1 MKALNFK
8 DYIINFILI
17 SIYIL
22 LFCNAVYSQQLTK
35 FTHPNLISERDLY
48 FDNQGNKYSDLIT
61 FKFNQKI
68 IDLPQNQ
75 KTAQINNIANQSLRN
90 FFNSLQNK
98 YGSIVIEK
106 VFPSAIWGDTIK
118 LNWRTKQLVTV
129 KDLSQVFRITFN
141 KIVPI
146 DSIMTALKQFPEVE
160 YAHEP
165 LQAFTTIEP
174 NDSLYVYGNKWHHI
188 KINAPFAWDITKG
201 NPNLILSINDSYGGA
216 NFPHPDLAPKI
227 VRGFGAYGGHGQAVA
242 GVAAAVTNNFIGV
255 ASLGWELK
263 IMQSIWVEQDEIK
276 KAADSGC
283 SVINFSWRVLGN
295 YNDIRDAIHYAI
307 SRGVICVAAAGNSEW
322 GVPSIAYPAA
332 YNFGTTGQ
340 VIAVSG
346 TRLYNGIEK
355 FVDGWNYSPCDD
367 PISQPECAFIDI
379 AAPGCDIP
387 ILAYNSIGYGMGCG
401 TSVAAPQVAALA
413 GLILSIDSTLTP
425 VQVYDIITKTADKI
439 GQYPY
444 NSIGWN
450 KYLGY
455 GRINA
460 YNALNVARGAPNRP
474 FNFSVNKTANNHPLL
489 RWNRNQENYSV
500 HYRIYKKV
508 TEESGYQLIA
518 TTTDTFYIDQSEFIV
533 TQPSPKERW
542 ISYKVSAAY
551 YRDSET
557 MLQSVHTDPISVK
570 VSGPPLEKQSS
581 QKVIYEYELY
591 QNYPNPFN
599 PTTKIRY
606 SLKENS
612 LVNLRV
618 YDLLGREIAVL
629 VNEPQEAGLYE
640 VEFDAS
646 KYNLSSG
653 IYFYQLR
660 AGEYNSIRKFT
671 LIK

>member
-1 MKALNFK
+1 MNELNSKYYHIGLF
-8 DYIINFILI
+8 L
-17 SIYIL
+17 IYIL
-22 LFCNAVYSQQLTK
+22 FASFNNFSFAQLTK
-35 FTHPNLISERDLY
+35 FTHPDLISERDLY

-75 KTAQINNIANQSLRN
+75 KIAQINNIANQTIRN
-90 FFNSLQNK
+90 FFSSLQNK
-98 YGSIVIEK
+98 YGLITIEK
-106 VFPSAIWGDTIK
+106 VFPSAVWGDTLK
-118 LNWRTKQLVTV
+118 LNWRTKQLVPV
-129 KDLSQVFRITFN
+129 KDLSQVFRVKFN

-146 DSIMTALKQFPEVE
+146 DSIMNALKLFPQIE

-165 LQAFTTIEP
+165 LQAFTLIDP

-201 NPNLILSINDSYGGA
+201 KPNIILSINDYHYGA

-227 VRGFGAYGGHGQAVA
+227 VGGDGSFGGHGQAVA

-263 IMQSIWVEQDEIK
+263 IFLSEWVNQEAIK
-276 KAADSGC
+276 KAADSGY
-283 SVINFSWRVLGN
+283 SVINFSWRIFGIHD
-295 YNDIRDAIHYAI
+295 DIRDAIQYAI
-307 SRGVICVAAAGNSEW
+307 ARGVVCVAAAGNSEG
-322 GVPSIAYPAA
+322 GVPSITYPAA
-332 YNFGTTGQ
+332 YNFGPLGQ

-346 TRLYNGIEK
+346 TKLYNGTEK

-367 PISQPECAFIDI
+367 PINQPECAFIDV

-444 NSIGWN
+444 NDIGWN
-450 KYLGY
+450 RYLGY

-460 YNALNVARGAPNRP
+460 FNALNVARGAPNRP
-474 FNFSVNKTANNHPLL
+474 FNFSVYKTSNNNPLL
-489 RWNRNQENYSV
+489 RWDRNQENYSV
-500 HYRIYKKV
+500 HYRIYKKIS
-508 TEESGYQLIA
+508 EELGYQLIA

-533 TQPSPKERW
+533 TQPSPNERW

-551 YRDSET
+551 YKDSET
-557 MLQSVHTDPISVK
+557 MLESVHTDPISVK
-570 VSGPPLEKQSS
+570 VSGKPLEKQIS
-581 QKVIYEYELY
+581 QNVTYEYELY

-599 PTTKIRY
+599 PTTVIRY
-606 SLKENS
+606 SLKENC
-612 LVNLRV
+612 LVNLKI

-629 VNEPQEAGLYE
+629 VNELQDEGAYE
-640 VEFDAS
+640 IEFDAN

-660 AGEYNSIRKFT
+660 AGEYNSIKKFT